1 MDSTG
6 RPAARIGVAVVAM
19 LVCLIGLGSPGAS
32 AAQSGAIYTGTGTDT
47 APLVDG
53 GLTQPEASVSVLTA
67 EGVPAPGIASHLHVA
82 LPTVYSYRARGLGK
96 LGLHGRGQLLE
107 LLRREAGMR

>member
-47 APLVDG
+47 APIF
-53 GLTQPEASVSVLTA
+53 A
-67 EGVPAPGIASHLHVA
+67 
-82 LPTVYSYRARGLGK
+82 RARV
-96 LGLHGRGQLLE
+96 HSTNSTQLS
-107 LLRREAGMR
+107 R

>member
-32 AAQSGAIYTGTGTDT
+32 AAQSGAIYTGTGPDT

-53 GLTQPEASVSVLTA
+53 GLTHSAYFTVTDRSGGSWQSNHSATGAGAHSIVDLDDYAGLTATITVANTPEATL
-67 EGVPAPGIASHLHVA
+67 
-82 LPTVYSYRARGLGK
+82 
-96 LGLHGRGQLLE
+96 
-107 LLRREAGMR
+107 